1 MATERMGL
9 RVVENTLASDWLNAD
24 GAFGPREFRGVRGCV
39 KLEIT
44 ERCILQPGV
53 ILEIAELIAKGLADE
68 HLERT
73 VSVTSWNFTKDGDT
87 ITLTPGDADH
97 LDPDTGMSWRGL
109 PSWVGLVVLI
119 VPSCLLWA

>member
-9 RVVENTLASDWLNAD
+9 RVVKNTLSTDWLNAD
-24 GAFGPREFRGVRGCV
+24 GAFGPKEFRGVRGV
-39 KLEIT
+39 VELEIT
-44 ERCILQPGV
+44 EKCILQPNV
-53 ILEIAELIAKGLADE
+53 ILEIAELIAKELADE
-68 HLERT
+68 CLERT
-73 VSVTSWNFTKDGDT
+73 VSVTYWNIIKDGSA
-87 ITLTPGDADH
+87 ITLSPADADH